1 MVDFYIYTQKEGPPL
16 GTTGRSFLSTQMIL
30 KLSLNVQNLKIIRT
44 HLIGT
49 LSERETTDQG
59 SHIRLTFIFA
69 FARVFFFFV
78 LFCVFLF
85 FVLRAVLGFSLF
97 HL

>member
-1 MVDFYIYTQKEGPPL
+1 M
-16 GTTGRSFLSTQMIL
+16 SL

-49 LSERETTDQG
+49 LSERETIDQG

-85 FVLRAVLGFSLF
+85 FVLRAVLGFSLSF
-97 HL
+97 ICKSGSPIRFQFRAIFVLLT